1 MSTVTDITA
10 DDKLHYQKLKM
21 YISGY
26 VLSIVFT
33 LAAYFIVSSN
43 KVGNYWFV
51 IVSISILA
59 GLQFIVQLYFFLH
72 LKFEREQKWKI
83 SVLAFMILVVAIL
96 VIGSVWIMNNL
107 NVRMTPSQINN
118 YMNNQDNL

>member
-1 MSTVTDITA
+1 
-10 DDKLHYQKLKM
+10 
-21 YISGY
+21 
-26 VLSIVFT
+26 
-33 LAAYFIVSSN
+33 
-43 KVGNYWFV
+43 VGNYWFV